1 VENIL
6 SIRHLTKAYASHRAV
21 DDISFD
27 IQRGSIFGLLGPN
40 GAGKTTLL
48 RMITGIFYPDEGEIL
63 FQGKPFNA
71 LRDISKIG
79 YMPEERGLYKKMQV
93 GEQLVYLGQLKEM
106 PSAKARERA
115 RFWIQKFD
123 LHQWWNKKVGDL
135 SKGMQQKVQFISTII
150 HEPELLILDE
160 PFSGLDPLNSNLIKQ
175 EIFDMARKGT
185 TIVFSTHRMEQ
196 VEEICRHLVLVNQ
209 GVKILDGEIG
219 HIKNTFKKHEFRIH
233 VEPDP
238 SELDLENPAFLIES
252 RKDATLVIKLKEGH
266 TNNEALSY
274 LMEKG
279 YLIHAF
285 EEILPSINEVFITQ
299 VERFSREA
307 APSAAV

>member
-1 VENIL
+1 MENIL

-63 FQGKPFNA
+63 FHGKPFNA

-106 PSAKARERA
+106 SSAKARERA

-219 HIKNTFKKHEFRIH
+219 HIKNTFKKHEFRIR

-238 SELDLENPAFLIES
+238 SELDLENPVFLIES

-307 APSAAV
+307 APPAAV

>member
-1 VENIL
+1 MESIL
-6 SIRHLTKAYASHRAV
+6 SIRHLTKAYAAHRAV

-48 RMITGIFYPDEGEIL
+48 RMITGIFYPDEGEVL
-63 FQGKPFNA
+63 FHGKPFNP
-71 LRDISKIG
+71 LKDISKIG
-79 YMPEERGLYKKMQV
+79 YMPEERGLYKKMQI
-93 GEQLVYLGQLKEM
+93 GEQLIYLGQLKEM
-106 PSAKARERA
+106 SLAHARERA
-115 RFWIQKFD
+115 RFWIDRFD

-135 SKGMQQKVQFISTII
+135 SKGMQQKVQFISTIM

-160 PFSGLDPLNSNLIKQ
+160 PFSGLDPLNSNLIKE
-175 EIFDMARKGT
+175 EIFEMSRKGT
-185 TIVFSTHRMEQ
+185 TIIFSTHRMEQ
-196 VEEICRHLVLVNQ
+196 VEEICKHLVLVNQ

-219 HIKNTFKKHEFRIH
+219 HIKATFKKHEFR
-233 VEPDP
+233 VTLEPEP
-238 SELDLENPAFLIES
+238 VGLDRENPVFVVES
-252 RKDATLVIKLKEGH
+252 RKEHTLVIKLKEGR

-279 YLIHAF
+279 YLICAF

-299 VERFSREA
+299 VERSSRKTS
-307 APSAAV
+307 PLPAV